1 MTTTIITTKGQV
13 VIPAKIR
20 KRMHIKKG
28 ARFYIEERGDE
39 LVLRAVTPAY
49 FEQVAGI
56 LQTRGRLSKA
66 LLSERSKDMNR
77 E

>member
-1 MTTTIITTKGQV
+1 MTTTIITTKGQI

-39 LVLRAVTPAY
+39 LILTPVTPAY
-49 FEQVAGI
+49 FERVAGI
-56 LQTRGRLSKA
+56 LQTKGRLSKA
-66 LLSERSKDMNR
+66 LLKERSRDMAR